1 MLAEQDLLLV
11 RQMFRI
17 GVDRD
22 VVSPRRLGEAGCS
35 GLDVVQQAVQE
46 IDLALPVHRR
56 LLVLRAGGRT
66 SWGEIR
72 MAFGALC
79 GGRQFRPGLCTKL
92 VVLIRYRISRCRG
105 VNTAPY
111 QDLLRR
117 E

>member
-1 MLAEQDLLLV
+1 MLAEQELLLV

-35 GLDVVQQAVQE
+35 RLDVVGRQAVHG

-56 LLVLRAGGRT
+56 LLVLLGRVSAGAR

-72 MAFGALC
+72 MAFGRSAAAE
-79 GGRQFRPGLCTKL
+79 QFRPGLCTKL
-92 VVLIRYRISRCRG
+92 VAS
-105 VNTAPY
+105 
-111 QDLLRR
+111 
-117 E
+117 

>member
-1 MLAEQDLLLV
+1 MLAEQELLLV
-11 RQMFRI
+11 RQMFLI

-22 VVSPRRLGEAGCS
+22 VVSPWRFGEAGCS

-72 MAFGALC
+72 MAFGAP
-79 GGRQFRPGLCTKL
+79 RRPA
-92 VVLIRYRISRCRG
+92 IPPRG
-105 VNTAPY
+105 FAPSSSS
-111 QDLLRR
+111 
-117 E
+117 